1 MRWTCMYAVIKV
13 SSHKYPKKNPIFGG
27 KLNFLIMN
35 RIKEVLV
42 EKRIKQTWLAEKLG
56 KSFDI
61 VNSYARN
68 RKQPSLETL
77 YKIARLLQ
85 VSVKDLLIE
94 ENYQE
99 KENGN

>member
-13 SSHKYPKKNPIFGG
+13 SSHKYPKKIPIFGG

-42 EKRIKQTWLAEKLG
+42 EKGIKQTWIAEKLG
-56 KSFDI
+56 KSFNI
-61 VNSYARN
+61 VKFYTYN

-77 YKIARLLQ
+77 YEIARLLQ